1 MSKNRGWLNKMK
13 VDDGMLAGYFNVR
26 KEFLMKWKDI
36 NIISEVKRSGQRAY
50 SSQSSRAAFS
60 LPPLSVM

>member
-36 NIISEVKRSGQRAY
+36 GCKSYLIWQVTYNCIFVNEK
-50 SSQSSRAAFS
+50 
-60 LPPLSVM
+60 